1 VSDAVA
7 TDKVVVLDRDG
18 TLVIDRGYLDDPAGL
33 QFTPGAGEALI
44 WWHTHGYR
52 LVVITNQSGVGR
64 GFFPVER
71 VEAMNARLYA
81 MVMELGVRL
90 EHIYYCPHRPEA
102 GCICRKPALGLMT
115 QAAAD
120 LGFNPQRA
128 VVIGDRESD
137 MEFGRRAGARTILIA
152 ADPAPEPPP
161 PAPSAAPPAAPAPAP
176 GSIPALRITPDLV
189 LPTLLSAA
197 RAVTARGW

>member
-71 VEAMNARLYA
+71 VEAMPDCMPWSWNW
-81 MVMELGVRL
+81 
-90 EHIYYCPHRPEA
+90 
-102 GCICRKPALGLMT
+102 
-115 QAAAD
+115 
-120 LGFNPQRA
+120 
-128 VVIGDRESD
+128 
-137 MEFGRRAGARTILIA
+137 EFGSSTSTIALIA
-152 ADPAPEPPP
+152 PR
-161 PAPSAAPPAAPAPAP
+161 PAAFAENP
-176 GSIPALRITPDLV
+176 
-189 LPTLLSAA
+189 LSA
-197 RAVTARGW
+197 